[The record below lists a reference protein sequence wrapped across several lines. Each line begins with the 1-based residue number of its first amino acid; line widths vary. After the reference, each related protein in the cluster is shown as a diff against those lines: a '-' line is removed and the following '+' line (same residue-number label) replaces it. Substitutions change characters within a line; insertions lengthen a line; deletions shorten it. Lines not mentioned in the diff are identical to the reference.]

1 MKAFEYA
8 QPASLKDAF
17 PLLGTSWGTTEI
29 LAGGTDL
36 LSLLKD
42 FVVQPERVVSLQS
55 IPELRGVAIAGAGLS
70 IGAMTTIDELVES
83 AAVAER
89 YPGVL
94 DAARG
99 IKSAQMRAMGTVG
112 GELLQRPRCW
122 YFRRGFGLVAQKDG
136 RDLVA
141 DGDSR
146 HHAVLGNDGLAKYVN
161 PSSLAPVLIALGAQA
176 VVASKDGERT
186 VALHELYRVPEQAEG
201 EREITLRP
209 DEILKA
215 IVLPEPMGRSATY
228 EIRHRHGLDWPEAAA
243 ACVLAMAP
251 AGDTVRAATIVLGH
265 VAPVPW
271 PAGAAAEALQGK
283 ELTDDVLAEAARVA
297 VADARPLRH
306 NGYKIELAQV
316 AVKRAL
322 LRAAGKPA
330 EWR

>member
-17 PLLGTSWGTTEI
+17 PLLGTSWGKTEI

-42 FVVQPERVVSLQS
+42 FVVQPDRVVSLQS
-55 IPELRGVAIAGAGLS
+55 IAELRGVALDGAGLA
-70 IGAMTTIDELVES
+70 IGAMTTIDELLES
-83 AAVAER
+83 VPLAER
-89 YPGVL
+89 CPGVI

-99 IKSAQMRAMGTVG
+99 IRGAQMRSMGTVG

-122 YFRRGFGLVAQKDG
+122 YFRRGLGLTAQQDG

-141 DGDSR
+141 EGDNR
-146 HHAVLGNDGLAKYVN
+146 HHAIFSNDGVAKYVN
-161 PSSLAPVLIALGAQA
+161 PSSLAPVLVALGAQA
-176 VVASKDGERT
+176 VIANKDGERT
-186 VALHELYRVPEQAEG
+186 IPLHELYRVPEQDG
-201 EREITLRP
+201 DREFTLQP
-209 DEILKA
+209 DEILKSVR
-215 IVLPEPMGRSATY
+215 IPEAMGRSATY
-228 EIRHRHGLDWPEAAA
+228 EVRHRHGLDWPEVAA
-243 ACVLAMAP
+243 ACVLAMSAS
-251 AGDTVRAATIVLGH
+251 GDKVSAATIVLGH

-271 PAGAAAEALQGK
+271 PAGGAAEVLQGK
-283 ELTDDVLAEAARVA
+283 ELTDAVLADAARAA
-297 VADARPLRH
+297 VADARPLSH
-306 NGYKIELAQV
+306 NGFKVELAQV